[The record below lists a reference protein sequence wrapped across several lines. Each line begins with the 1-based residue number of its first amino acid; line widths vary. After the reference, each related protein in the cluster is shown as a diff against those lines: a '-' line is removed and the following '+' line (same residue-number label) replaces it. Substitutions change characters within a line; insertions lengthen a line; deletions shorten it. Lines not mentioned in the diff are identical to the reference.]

1 MVGIFHCHVSL
12 LPGRY
17 IDPSTKPRYTDPAQ
31 QVFRGLGP
39 RKPKTRRFSR
49 RSDKLPLSKAFVK
62 DGGTWKKKRIA
73 LYKGGATRTKTFKCK
88 KFQDK
93 FIYKYIFKGMKRAR
107 IIDAQNKFWTYD
119 EIRLIYVGGLS
130 VSLSIL

>member
-1 MVGIFHCHVSL
+1 MVGIFHCHVS

-62 DGGTWKKKRIA
+62 DGGLEKKKDRA
-73 LYKGGATRTKTFKCK
+73 LQRGSNT
-88 KFQDK
+88 
-93 FIYKYIFKGMKRAR
+93 
-107 IIDAQNKFWTYD
+107 NKN
-119 EIRLIYVGGLS
+119 VQM
-130 VSLSIL
+130 